1 MTHGGMGEEMLSQL
15 ASAGVACCRSLAAK
29 TEIPIRFGSMG
40 FPYGTLRVDEKLK
53 SVQRVFQGYVV
64 CRIIA

>member
-1 MTHGGMGEEMLSQL
+1 ML
-15 ASAGVACCRSLAAK
+15 
-29 TEIPIRFGSMG
+29 PIFSGQNGNPDQIRSMG

-64 CRIIA
+64 SRIIA